1 MARPA
6 RLDDTSIAQWLSNH
20 PAWTRDGDALTRTYT
35 LSDFAT
41 AIGFVVRVG
50 FLAEKMDHHPD
61 IAIAYR
67 KVTLRFSTHDAGGTT
82 ELDLAGA
89 NGADGFA

>member
-1 MARPA
+1 MARPS
-6 RLDDTSIAQWLSNH
+6 RLDDASIAQWLAAH
-20 PAWTRDGDALTRTYT
+20 AAWAREGDALTRTYT
-35 LSDFAT
+35 LADFAT
-41 AIGFVVRVG
+41 AIAFVVQVG

-67 KVTLRFSTHDAGGTT
+67 MVTLRFSTHDAGGIT

-89 NGADGFA
+89 KGADDFA